1 MLDEM
6 FQQNAIF
13 LEKKPIV
20 TQWTLQSTQPLTSK
34 TVTCP
39 LLSVV
44 VVRYIYLYNS
54 STYNS
59 FREKLMTFLKR
70 KFKDLQNE
78 PPYDYSKFNSA
89 IFSTVKTQ
97 KSSIKKPRS
106 LGNGTGCLYRRSA
119 PMIIMIRKV

>member
-89 IFSTVKTQ
+89 I
-97 KSSIKKPRS
+97 
-106 LGNGTGCLYRRSA
+106 
-119 PMIIMIRKV
+119 